1 MIDPGVTSTN
11 QARENGMR
19 VVLYGATGMIGARI
33 LKELLSRGHTVTVV
47 ARDPSKIAP
56 EKNLTVEK
64 GDMLDADSIAKV
76 AKGADVVVSSYG
88 PPSGPQGPDPTKAN
102 QLSEATRA
110 LIAGVR
116 RAGAPRIIMVGGAGS
131 LEVSPGLQIVDAPT
145 FPDAYKPVALAH
157 RDAFYI
163 LRECDLNWTYFSP
176 AMMIQPGQRT
186 GKFRL
191 GKDALVSDDKGNSS
205 ISAEDY
211 AVALVDEV
219 EQGRHTKQ
227 RFTIGY

>member
-1 MIDPGVTSTN
+1 
-11 QARENGMR
+11 MR
-19 VVLYGATGMIGARI
+19 IVLYGATGMVGTRI
-33 LKELLSRGHTVTVV
+33 LQELLSRGHTVTAVV
-47 ARDPSKIAP
+47 RDPSKLKAQN
-56 EKNLTVEK
+56 NLTIEK
-64 GDMLDADSIAKV
+64 GDLLDADSIAKL
-76 AKGADVVVSSYG
+76 AKGSDVVVSSYG
-88 PPSGPQGPDPTKAN
+88 PPSGAQGPDPAKVG
-102 QLSEATRA
+102 QLVDAVRT
-110 LIAGVR
+110 LISGVR

-145 FPDAYKPVALAH
+145 FPDAYKPIALAH
-157 RDAFYI
+157 RDAFYV
-163 LRECDLNWTYFSP
+163 LRESDLNWTYFSP
-176 AMMIQPGQRT
+176 AMMIQPGERT

-211 AVALVDEV
+211 AIALVDEV

>member
-1 MIDPGVTSTN
+1 
-11 QARENGMR
+11 MR
-19 VVLYGATGMIGARI
+19 VVLYGATGMIGSRI
-33 LKELLSRGHTVTVV
+33 LKELLSRGHTVTAV
-47 ARDPSKIAP
+47 ARDPSKLKAQ
-56 EKNLTVEK
+56 EGLTIEK
-64 GDMLDADSIAKV
+64 GDLLDADSIAKLS
-76 AKGADVVVSSYG
+76 KGADVVISSYG
-88 PPSGPQGPDPTKAN
+88 PPSGAQGPDPAKVN
-102 QLSEATRA
+102 QLVDATRA
-110 LIAGVR
+110 LVAGAR

-157 RDAFYI
+157 RDAFYA
-163 LRECDLNWTYFSP
+163 LRECELNWTYFSP
-176 AMMIQPGQRT
+176 AMMIQPGERT

>member
-1 MIDPGVTSTN
+1 
-11 QARENGMR
+11 MR
-19 VVLYGATGMIGARI
+19 IVLYGATGMIGSRI
-33 LKELLSRGHTVTVV
+33 LTELLSRGHVVTAVV
-47 ARDPSKIAP
+47 RDPSKLKAQ
-56 EKNLTVEK
+56 NGLTIEK
-64 GDMLDADSIAKV
+64 GDMLDADNIAKI
-76 AKGADVVVSSYG
+76 AKGADVIISSYG
-88 PPSGPQGPDPTKAN
+88 PPSGPQGPDPAKAG

-131 LEVSPGLQIVDAPT
+131 LEVAPGLQIVDAPT
-145 FPDAYKPVALAH
+145 FPEAYKAVALAH

-176 AMMIQPGQRT
+176 AMMIQPGERT

-211 AVALVDEV
+211 AVAVVDEV

>member
-1 MIDPGVTSTN
+1 M
-11 QARENGMR
+11 
-19 VVLYGATGMIGARI
+19 VVLVIGGAGYIGSHAARALKRAGHEVIIFDNLSTGYEKLAAGF
-33 LKELLSRGHTVTVV
+33 ELV
-47 ARDPSKIAP
+47 
-56 EKNLTVEK
+56 K
-64 GDMLDADSIAKV
+64 GDMLDADGIAKI
-76 AKGADVVVSSYG
+76 AKGADVVISSYG
-88 PPSGPQGPDPTKAN
+88 PPSGPQGPDPTKVN
-102 QLSEATRA
+102 QLVEATRA
-110 LIAGVR
+110 LIAGAR

-157 RDAFYI
+157 RDAFHVI
-163 LRECDLNWTYFSP
+163 RESDLNWTYFSP
-176 AMMIQPGQRT
+176 AMMIQPGERT

>member
-1 MIDPGVTSTN
+1 MIDPEVTSTKSSEGN
-11 QARENGMR
+11 RMR
-19 VVLYGATGMIGARI
+19 VVLYGATGTIGSRI
-33 LKELLSRGHTVTVV
+33 LTELLSRGHVVTAV
-47 ARDPSKIAP
+47 ARDPLKLAARN
-56 EKNLTVEK
+56 NLTVEK
-64 GDMLDADSIAKV
+64 GDMLDADNIAKV
-76 AKGADVVVSSYG
+76 AKGSDVVVSSYG
-88 PPSGPQGPDPTKAN
+88 PPSGAQGPDPTKVN
-102 QLSEATRA
+102 QLVDATRA

-131 LEVSPGLQIVDAPT
+131 LEVAPGLQIVDAPT

-157 RDAFYI
+157 RDAYYV
-163 LRECDLNWTYFSP
+163 LRESDLNWTYFSP
-176 AMMIQPGQRT
+176 AMMIQPGERT

>member
-1 MIDPGVTSTN
+1 
-11 QARENGMR
+11 MR
-19 VVLYGATGMIGARI
+19 IVLYGATGMIGSRI
-33 LKELLSRGHTVTVV
+33 LTELLSRGHVVTAVV
-47 ARDPSKIAP
+47 RDPSKLKAQNNVTI
-56 EKNLTVEK
+56 EK
-64 GDMLDADSIAKV
+64 GDMLDADNIAKI
-76 AKGADVVVSSYG
+76 AKGADVVISSYG
-88 PPSGPQGPDPTKAN
+88 PPSGPQGPDPAKAG
-102 QLSEATRA
+102 QLSEAARA

-131 LEVSPGLQIVDAPT
+131 LEISPGLQIVDAPT
-145 FPDAYKPVALAH
+145 FPEAYKAVALAH

-163 LRECDLNWTYFSP
+163 LRETDLNWTYFSP
-176 AMMIQPGQRT
+176 AMMIQPGERT

-211 AVALVDEV
+211 AVAVADEV

>member
-1 MIDPGVTSTN
+1 
-11 QARENGMR
+11 MR
-19 VVLYGATGMIGARI
+19 VVLYGATGMIGSRI
-33 LKELLSRGHTVTVV
+33 LKELLSRGHTVTAVV
-47 ARDPSKIAP
+47 RDPSKVVAQN
-56 EKNLTVEK
+56 NLTIEK
-64 GDMLDADSIAKV
+64 GDMLDADNIAKV
-76 AKGADVVVSSYG
+76 AKGSDVVISSYG
-88 PPSGPQGPDPTKAN
+88 PPTGDPAKAS
-102 QLSEATRA
+102 QLVEATRA

-145 FPDAYKPVALAH
+145 FPEAYKPVALAH
-157 RDAFYI
+157 RDAFYVM
-163 LRECDLNWTYFSP
+163 RESDLNWTYFSP
-176 AMMIQPGQRT
+176 AMMIQPGERT

-211 AVALVDEV
+211 AIALVDEV

>member
-1 MIDPGVTSTN
+1 MK
-11 QARENGMR
+11 
-19 VVLYGATGMIGARI
+19 VVLYGATGMIGSRI
-33 LKELLSRGHTVTVV
+33 LKELLSRGHVVTAV
-47 ARDPSKIAP
+47 ARDPSKIAAQ
-56 EKNLTVEK
+56 KNLTIEK
-64 GDMLDADSIAKV
+64 GDMLDADNIAKV
-76 AKGADVVVSSYG
+76 AKGSDVVVSSYG
-88 PPSGPQGPDPTKAN
+88 PPSGAQGPDPAKVN
-102 QLSEATRA
+102 QLSDAARA

-131 LEVSPGLQIVDAPT
+131 LEISPGLQIVDAPT

-157 RDAFYI
+157 RDAMHV
-163 LRECDLNWTYFSP
+163 LRDSDLNWTYFSP
-176 AMMIQPGQRT
+176 AMMIQPGERT

-191 GKDALVSDDKGNSS
+191 GKDSLVSDDKGNSS

-211 AVALVDEV
+211 AIALVDEV

>member
-1 MIDPGVTSTN
+1 MIDPEAISTTN
-11 QARENGMR
+11 EENGMR
-19 VVLYGATGMIGARI
+19 VVLYGATGMIGSRV
-33 LKELLSRGHTVTVV
+33 LKELLSRGHTVTAV
-47 ARDPSKIAP
+47 ARDPSKLAAQ
-56 EKNLTVEK
+56 KDLTVVK
-64 GDMLDADSIAKV
+64 GDLLDADNIAKL
-76 AKGADVVVSSYG
+76 AKGADVVVSSYA
-88 PPSGPQGPDPTKAN
+88 PPVGSQGPDPAKAR
-102 QLSEATRA
+102 QLVDAARA

-131 LEVSPGLQIVDAPT
+131 LEVSPGLQLVDAPT

-157 RDAFYI
+157 RDALYV
-163 LRECDLNWTYFSP
+163 LRDTDLNWTYFSP
-176 AMMIQPGQRT
+176 AMTIQPGQRT

-191 GKDALVSDDKGNSS
+191 GKDALVSDDQGKSS